1 MAKRPRSSGRRTT
14 PPKGGL
20 VLDLKMTAIKHDAQ
34 ASIALLKK
42 ATWAETKGGKTQ
54 AIKKLDS
61 VLKTMNSLC
70 PSMGFKIGFE

>member
-1 MAKRPRSSGRRTT
+1 MAKRSRSSGRRTT
-14 PPKGGL
+14 LPKGGL
-20 VLDLKMTAIKHDAQ
+20 ILDLKMTAIKHNAR
-34 ASIALLKK
+34 ASLALLQK

-54 AIKKLDS
+54 AVKKLQS